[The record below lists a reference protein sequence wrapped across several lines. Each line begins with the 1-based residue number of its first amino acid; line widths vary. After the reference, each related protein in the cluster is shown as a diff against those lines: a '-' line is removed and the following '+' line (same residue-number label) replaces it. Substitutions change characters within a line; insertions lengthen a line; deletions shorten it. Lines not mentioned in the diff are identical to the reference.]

1 MTGHKILIA
10 EDDRDIA
17 KILRY
22 NLEKEGHRPIVT
34 SDGDAAVATFRRE
47 KPRLILLD
55 LMLPKVDGLE
65 VCRLIRQE
73 DKHVPI
79 LMLTA
84 KSTEV
89 DKIVG
94 LEMGADDYMT
104 KPFSVMELMS
114 RVKALLR
121 RSAAGAAPMAG
132 PLTAGTLSLD
142 PDRYELRSKNA
153 LVPLA
158 LKEFELLKV
167 LWQARG
173 KVLSRE
179 DLLERVWGIDKAAD
193 IDTRTVDQH
202 IARTRAKLGPE
213 KYRLRTIKNV
223 GYCFDLGP
231 RTKG

>member
-1 MTGHKILIA
+1 MAGAKVLVV

-22 NLEKEGHRPIVT
+22 NLEKEGHQT
-34 SDGDAAVATFRRE
+34 LMAADGDTAVALFRRE
-47 KPRLILLD
+47 KPRLVLLD

-65 VCRLIRQE
+65 ICRLIRQD

-94 LEMGADDYMT
+94 LEMGADDYVT
-104 KPFSVMELMS
+104 KPFSVREVMT
-114 RVKALLR
+114 RVKTLLR
-121 RSAAGAAPMAG
+121 RTAAAAPLAG
-132 PLTAGTLSLD
+132 SLTVGALELD
-142 PDRYELRSKNA
+142 ADRYELRLNKKPVA
-153 LVPLA
+153 LTG
-158 LKEFELLKV
+158 KEFELLKI
-167 LWQARG
+167 LWSARG

-179 DLLERVWGIDKAAD
+179 DVLERVWGIDRAAD

-202 IARTRAKLGPE
+202 VARLRAKLGAE
-213 KYRLRTIKNV
+213 KRRLRTVKSV
-223 GYCFDLGP
+223 GYCFS
-231 RTKG
+231 TE